1 MKDDDS
7 RTLVADIKDR
17 THRDLSIYASQRLLF
32 YFLVLQKLTQSLY
45 VILLCLERQTLT
57 RFFIMKNTSDAIFD
71 GLMSFSI
78 KNYA

>member
-7 RTLVADIKDR
+7 WKLVADIKDR
-17 THRDLSIYASQRLLF
+17 THRDLSIYVSQRRLS

-45 VILLCLERQTLT
+45 VILLWCERQTST
-57 RFFIMKNTSDAIFD
+57 RFSFMKNTSDAIFD